1 MAAFEGFDKLFAMDL
16 HHVIDEIFLSLD
28 YNSYTTCL
36 KVCKTWNDKLTS
48 EGFKRKVRKR
58 GGLLLLSSLPVNEAF
73 PCKSYVKVITES
85 GRKDFTG
92 PVEDWPPIYS
102 CLRMHE
108 EQPTY
113 TEVITGSGQR
123 LFLQLEDLQSIYGLH
138 SGIIV
143 PN

>member
-28 YNSYTTCL
+28 YESYATCL
-36 KVCKTWNDKLTS
+36 KVCKTWSDKLTS
-48 EGFKRKVRKR
+48 ERFRRKASER

-73 PCKSYVKVITES
+73 RCHTYIGVITETGQKAIS
-85 GRKDFTG
+85 G
-92 PVEDWPPIYS
+92 PVQSWLPIYS
-102 CLRMHE
+102 CLQVNR

-123 LFLQLEDLQSIYGLH
+123 LFSRIEDLLSIPPSLVEAH
-138 SGIIV
+138 S
-143 PN
+143 PS